1 MPISPRGA
9 TSVSRVLADR
19 PSVSLI
25 CNFTNLHFGWNGPS
39 ATVNLRRT
47 SNRTPHAFPSRS
59 RKHSGICNSVMP
71 GNRQGHSGLPA
82 HPAQKLSAPHRQ
94 CGQPRNMGWEI
105 PPLPFLSKPGQHHGD
120 WSKASYRIHRSF
132 FSARQL
138 WGPTPLGSAQ
148 GTEDT
153 ARRWR
158 AEVRRL
164 TRRRLR

>member
-82 HPAQKLSAPHRQ
+82 HPAQNYPHHIGNAVSPETWVGKFLRCHFCQ
-94 CGQPRNMGWEI
+94 SQGSIMGI
-105 PPLPFLSKPGQHHGD
+105 G
-120 WSKASYRIHRSF
+120 
-132 FSARQL
+132 
-138 WGPTPLGSAQ
+138 
-148 GTEDT
+148 
-153 ARRWR
+153 
-158 AEVRRL
+158 VRRHTEFTVL
-164 TRRRLR
+164 FSLRDSCGDLPHSEAPKVLKTQQDDGVRRSEG